1 MNTSGNTENYKQM
14 SKKTIIF
21 LVLAIVV
28 AISVVLYYYR
38 HKMALILSQPK
49 VFLDLFLAATQLKD
63 FTIMSVLTTFAI
75 AGSAILIDLGLSGW
89 KNSGLRKLVVN
100 PTQSSKID
108 LLCFFLAVTRIFET
122 CQLFFSLGI
131 AYFLSSVFIKYFKLD
146 LFASFHVPFLQPFIL
161 FVLLDLKHY
170 LEHRFMHIPK
180 LWELH
185 SYHHSATEF
194 TLFTNARGHFLEAS
208 IYSFFTVTFF
218 AIMGAPLHAIF
229 WVYFCREVYA
239 YVLHADIKSKF
250 GWVGRWILV
259 SPPAH
264 RLHHS
269 IKKED
274 YGRNFGTLFIWWD
287 KLFGTYKEPHGD
299 IPIGLYDDIYNEMNF
314 FKGQWVSFKRWVHSL

>member
-1 MNTSGNTENYKQM
+1 MQDTGLQNPSSG
-14 SKKTIIF
+14 KKKLI
-21 LVLAIVV
+21 LVLL
-28 AISVVLYYYR
+28 SVVILLVLSLLWYYR
-38 HKMALILSQPK
+38 KKLELLISDPK
-49 VFLDLFLAATQLKD
+49 VFLDLFLTATQLKD
-63 FTIMSVLTTFAI
+63 FTILSVLTTLSITGTAM
-75 AGSAILIDLGLSGW
+75 LIDLFLNGW
-89 KNSGLRKLVVN
+89 KNSGLRKLTIN
-100 PTQSSKID
+100 PSHSSKID
-108 LLCFFLAVTRIFET
+108 LFCFFLAITRLFET
-122 CQLFFSLGI
+122 LQLFFSLGL
-131 AYFLSSVFIKYFKLD
+131 AYFLSSIFIKYFKLH
-146 LFASFHVPFLQPFIL
+146 LFGSLHYPILQPLIL

-208 IYSFFTVTFF
+208 IYSFFTVAFF
-218 AIMGAPLHAIF
+218 AIMGVPLQHLF
-229 WVYFCREVYA
+229 WVYFFREVYA

-250 GWVGRWILV
+250 GWVGRWILI

-264 RLHHS
+264 KLHHS

-299 IPIGLYDDIYNEMNF
+299 IQIGLYDDMYNEMNF
-314 FKGQWVSFKRWVHSL
+314 FKGQLVSFKRWINSW